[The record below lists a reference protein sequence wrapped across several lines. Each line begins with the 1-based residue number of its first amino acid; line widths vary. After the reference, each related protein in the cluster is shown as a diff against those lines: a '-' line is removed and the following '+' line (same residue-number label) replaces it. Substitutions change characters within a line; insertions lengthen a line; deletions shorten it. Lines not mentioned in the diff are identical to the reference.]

1 MWTLRGVCRYKRCTS
16 QWINFIKMHTSGP
29 SLLPNSSRLPDVPP
43 YADQSLHNSVKPTEN
58 ASFKPKKILV
68 LTKMTRLEFERR
80 THATLND
87 EQLRNELARRG
98 SDYDRLRERHD
109 RHKAYLHVIRHELR
123 NASIE
128 TRVVDRFEYDDA
140 SVSWADAIFSAGGD
154 GTFLLAASRIN
165 TPNKP
170 LIGINTDPQGS
181 EGYLCL
187 LKKLSQE
194 HFGDALKRLLAGN
207 FKWLYRQRI
216 RIRLRGDAGR
226 IEHIELHDQ
235 QLNIRS
241 EDRWHEMLS
250 ERRPEETDGAIPLTS
265 TVIESGDRE
274 IVLPEL
280 ALNDVFMGE
289 SLSSRVSYYELQ
301 FNGNEPIKQKSS
313 GITVCTGWSP
323 ITTFARKGP
332 GTGST
337 SWFYNINK
345 LTDQCVSD
353 LLDVISEELTI
364 DLPRNKP
371 EVVSRICQAFNNRLI
386 YAPDAQKMAY
396 SVRDPVYNSTFR
408 PFAPRGFATTLR
420 VRSRC
425 YDAHLV
431 IDGGVA
437 YKFNDGAEAI
447 LEVHPED
454 ALKTVIFR

>member
-1 MWTLRGVCRYKRCTS
+1 MIGD
-16 QWINFIKMHTSGP
+16 GP
-29 SLLPNSSRLPDVPP
+29 SILPNSSRLPDFTNYEVFST
-43 YADQSLHNSVKPTEN
+43 DSSEN
-58 ASFKPKKILV
+58 AEERAVFNPKKVLL

-80 THATLND
+80 THATLSE
-87 EQLRNELARRG
+87 EQLKNALSRRG
-98 SDYDRLRERHD
+98 SDYSRLKERHD
-109 RHKAYLHVIRHELR
+109 NHKSYLKVVEKELR

-140 SVSWADAIFSAGGD
+140 AVSWADAIFSAGGD
-154 GTFLLAASRIN
+154 GTFLLAASRVHSMR
-165 TPNKP
+165 KP
-170 LIGINTDPQGS
+170 VIGINTDPFGS

-187 LKKLSQE
+187 LKKLPQE
-194 HFGDALKRLLAGN
+194 HFRDALRRLLAGD

-235 QLNIRS
+235 QLNIRP
-241 EDRWHEMLS
+241 ENRWHEMLV
-250 ERRPEETDGAIPLTS
+250 ERRPGEFLGS
-265 TVIESGDRE
+265 TEGSRSVIASPQRE
-274 IVLPEL
+274 VILPEL

-313 GITVCTGWSP
+313 GITVCTG
-323 ITTFARKGP
+323 
-332 GTGST
+332 TGST

-345 LTDQCVSD
+345 LTDQCVAD
-353 LLDVISEELTI
+353 LLDIIAEELSI
-364 DLPRNKP
+364 PIPRDDP
-371 EVVSRICQAFNNRLI
+371 EIVSRICRSFNERLI
-386 YAPDAQKMAY
+386 FAPNLQKMAY
-396 SVRDPVYNSTFR
+396 SIRDPVYNATFR
-408 PFAPRGFATTLR
+408 PFAPRGFATRLS

-437 YKFNDGAEAI
+437 YRFNDGAEAL